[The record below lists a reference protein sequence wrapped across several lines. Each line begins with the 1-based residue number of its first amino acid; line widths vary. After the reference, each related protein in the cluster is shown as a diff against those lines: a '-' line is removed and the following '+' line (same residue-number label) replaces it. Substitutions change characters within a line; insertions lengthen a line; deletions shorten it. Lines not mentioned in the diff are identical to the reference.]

1 MKKFLF
7 TAALAATAFFVQSGT
22 TVNETATHATAAS
35 NRNIERLDLQD
46 NMVTS
51 PQPLSQQEMAAK
63 KLVYLG
69 LYDVYLNGKYI
80 GRYHVYQIVN

>member
-7 TAALAATAFFVQSGT
+7 TAALAAAAFFVQSGT
-22 TVNETATHATAAS
+22 TVDKTATTAL
-35 NRNIERLDLQD
+35 NQKVERLDLQD

-51 PQPLSQQEMAAK
+51 PKLLSQEEMAVR

-80 GRYHVYQIVN
+80 GRYHVYAIVN

>member
-7 TAALAATAFFVQSGT
+7 TAALAATVFFVQSGT
-22 TVNETATHATAAS
+22 TVNESATTAAS
-35 NRNIERLDLQD
+35 NQKIERLDLQD

-51 PQPLSQQEMAAK
+51 PQPLSHEEMAAK

-80 GRYHVYQIVN
+80 GRYHVYVIVN